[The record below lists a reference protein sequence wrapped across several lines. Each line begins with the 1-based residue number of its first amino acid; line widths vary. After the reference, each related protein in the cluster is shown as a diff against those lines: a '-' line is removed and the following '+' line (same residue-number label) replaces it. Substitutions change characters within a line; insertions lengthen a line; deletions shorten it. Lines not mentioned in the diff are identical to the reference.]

1 MLHLVSEQWF
11 SNDFWALG
19 SELVVF
25 WLRNL
30 VGMGLQFIS
39 HTIDCELR
47 RVVKLDALRTEKNLG
62 KVMRVHT
69 HDYIRDSFLLNSKG
83 FGEKEGSYW

>member
-25 WLRNL
+25 RLRNL
-30 VGMGLQFIS
+30 IGMDWRSIN
-39 HTIDCELR
+39 HIIDCGSR
-47 RVVKLDALRTEKNLG
+47 RLVKLEALRT
-62 KVMRVHT
+62 
-69 HDYIRDSFLLNSKG
+69 
-83 FGEKEGSYW
+83 

>member
-30 VGMGLQFIS
+30 VKMDRRSIN
-39 HTIDCELR
+39 HIIDCRLR
-47 RVVKLDALRTEKNLG
+47 RVVKMEALRTENIL
-62 KVMRVHT
+62 V
-69 HDYIRDSFLLNSKG
+69 
-83 FGEKEGSYW
+83 